1 MLGKGSA
8 GETRAA
14 MDSGLRLDECKRYL
28 ENLGFGPRELA
39 TLEISDSAAI
49 ARQLAFEMNITSSTE
64 LEEAIVDW
72 IQDSRAPAKMAARS
86 EGILASDIEWERLA
100 VRKRYGPAK
109 APEKA
114 PPPGDRLRKLELTG
128 CELLAR
134 EERLLVFWTK
144 QLQSELCASDAPVLQ
159 KLEDSLDPARALEM
173 LAGKTRA
180 GTLKRYVVVYQR
192 WRLWLQEAK
201 LLHPPGRPI
210 DLVDYLLTRR
220 DEPCGR
226 SVPETI
232 VKAVAWFEK
241 VAEFRNDTRATE
253 SRMVWATK
261 DKIVEALSEGAP
273 LTQRAPRYPTWIL
286 VKIERLVLDDGEVAG
301 LRIFAWAKL
310 FKSWASLRWSDIQAI
325 KPSELRLEEG
335 RLFTIL
341 RRTKTSGPN
350 RRIKELPVCV
360 SEVAFYED
368 ARWISVGFNLLKE
381 NAGYKRD
388 YLLPRLR
395 PDMVSL
401 DRKMASYGD
410 VVVATAAVLA
420 RIGIPAAVQGY
431 WTEHSERSILP
442 TALATLGV
450 TDSEKDILGRWKPEG
465 SDTYVRSY
473 GGRVARLQ
481 ARYATA
487 ARDDNRYSLLDERE
501 IAANLLDWLQ
511 DRRKLGEEA
520 SKAIVDPL
528 VHMWKTGRILVDLV
542 PILPDTGEAPPEEKG
557 GDSEDSLAPEQA
569 SSSKVAKTVDRSARY
584 VIVELPETIFRLHR
598 AGANGCWM
606 GRKREFKSSRDF
618 PEMPDRTEYTHVC
631 RLCWPDGR
639 FDSHDNPSDA
649 SPAGSGDEPD
659 MQDTP
664 GDPDWSQTESAS
676 GGWTGYDDSWIP
688 MGSG

>member
-1 MLGKGSA
+1 MS
-8 GETRAA
+8 
-14 MDSGLRLDECKRYL
+14 
-28 ENLGFGPRELA
+28 F
-39 TLEISDSAAI
+39 
-49 ARQLAFEMNITSSTE
+49 
-64 LEEAIVDW
+64 
-72 IQDSRAPAKMAARS
+72 
-86 EGILASDIEWERLA
+86 
-100 VRKRYGPAK
+100 
-109 APEKA
+109 
-114 PPPGDRLRKLELTG
+114 
-128 CELLAR
+128 
-134 EERLLVFWTK
+134 
-144 QLQSELCASDAPVLQ
+144 DAPVLQ

-241 VAEFRNDTRATE
+241 VEFRNDTRATE
-253 SRMVWATK
+253 GRIVWATK
-261 DKIVEALSEGAP
+261 DRIVEALSEGAP
-273 LTQRAPRYPTWIL
+273 LTQRAPRYFTWIL
-286 VKIERLVLDDGEVAG
+286 VKIERLVLDENEVVG
-301 LRIFAWAKL
+301 IRVYAWAKL

-325 KPSELRLEEG
+325 KPIELRLEEG

-350 RRIKELPVCV
+350 RRIKGLPVCV

-381 NAGYKRD
+381 NASYKRD
-388 YLLPRLR
+388 YLLPRLT
-395 PDMVSL
+395 M
-401 DRKMASYGD
+401 DRKMASYAD
-410 VVVATAAVLA
+410 AVVATAAVLA
-420 RIGIPAAVQGY
+420 RIGIPTAVQGY

-442 TALATLGV
+442 TALAILGV

-465 SDTYVRSY
+465 SDTYVRSH

-481 ARYATA
+481 SRYAAA
-487 ARDDNRYSLLDERE
+487 AREDSHYSVLDERE

-528 VHMWKTGRILVDLV
+528 VHMWKTGRIFADLV
-542 PILPDTGEAPPEEKG
+542 PVIPEVEDNPPEEKG
-557 GDSEDSLAPEQA
+557 EDSEDSQGPEPA
-569 SSSKVAKTVDRSARY
+569 SFSKVAKTVDRSARY
-584 VIVELPETIFRLHR
+584 VIVELPGAIFRLHR

-606 GRKREFKSSRDF
+606 GRKREFEISPICRIERSTRMF
-618 PEMPDRTEYTHVC
+618 AASVGRMASLIAMIILVMPLQRGLETNLRC
-631 RLCWPDGR
+631 RICRRPRMVSDGVR
-639 FDSHDNPSDA
+639 LW
-649 SPAGSGDEPD
+649 GLGRLRR
-659 MQDTP
+659 
-664 GDPDWSQTESAS
+664 
-676 GGWTGYDDSWIP
+676 
-688 MGSG
+688 